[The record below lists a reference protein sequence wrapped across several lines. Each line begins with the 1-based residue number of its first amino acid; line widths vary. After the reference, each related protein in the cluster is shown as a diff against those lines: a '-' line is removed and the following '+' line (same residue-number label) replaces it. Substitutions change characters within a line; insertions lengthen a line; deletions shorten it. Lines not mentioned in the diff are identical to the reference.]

1 MWSSLSSLKF
11 KKMEP
16 FSLKNKTVLITGAS
30 SGIGAQSAVVCAQM
44 GAKVIISGRNQER
57 LQETY
62 GKLEGDQHRQIPADL
77 TSEEAINTLVDELP
91 PLDGVVHSAGLT
103 THMPA
108 KFLRKKNLDQLFS
121 INYEAPVLL
130 TARLLKKKKV
140 NNGGSLVFMSSIAT
154 KYPYFGGAVYSS
166 TKAGIEAYSRT
177 LALELAPKKIRSNCL
192 MPSFVKGPMV
202 EEAGKTI
209 SQEVLDKFE
218 KMMPLGFGEPEDVA
232 HTVVFFLSDA
242 SKWITGAQLTLGGG

>member
-1 MWSSLSSLKF
+1 
-11 KKMEP
+11 MEP
-16 FSLKNKTVLITGAS
+16 FSLENKRILITGAS
-30 SGIGAQSAVVCAQM
+30 SGIGAQSAITCARM
-44 GAKVIISGRNQER
+44 GANVIITGRSEER
-57 LQETY
+57 LSHTFE
-62 GKLEGDQHRQIPADL
+62 KLEGSGHQKIAADL
-77 TSEEAINTLVDELP
+77 TEEESRNALVEQVDKV
-91 PLDGVVHSAGLT
+91 DGVVHSAGLT

-108 KFLRKKNLDQLFS
+108 KFLRQKNLDQLFQ
-121 INYEAPVLL
+121 INYNAPVLL

-140 NNGGSLVFMSSIAT
+140 KDGGSLIFMSSIAT
-154 KYPYFGGAVYSS
+154 KYPYFGGAIYGS
-166 TKAGIEAYSRT
+166 TKAGIEAYSKT

-209 SQEVLDKFE
+209 SQEVLDKYE

-232 HTVVFFLSDA
+232 NTVVFFLSDA

>member
-1 MWSSLSSLKF
+1 MK
-11 KKMEP
+11 P
-16 FSLKNKTVLITGAS
+16 FTLENKTILITGAS
-30 SGIGAQSAVVCAQM
+30 SGIGAQTAITCSQM
-44 GAKVIISGRNQER
+44 GASVLITGRSEER
-57 LQETY
+57 LSETFS
-62 GKLEGDQHRQIPADL
+62 KLEGRNHHQFIADL
-77 TSEEAINTLVDELP
+77 TDEESINRLVDQLEAV
-91 PLDGVVHSAGLT
+91 DGVVHSAGLT

-108 KFLRKKNLDQLFS
+108 KFLRQKNLDQLFQ
-121 INYEAPVLL
+121 INYNAPVLL

-166 TKAGIEAYSRT
+166 TKAGIEAYAKT
-177 LALELAPKKIRSNCL
+177 LAVELAPKKIRSNCL

-232 HTVVFFLSDA
+232 NTVVFFLSDA
-242 SKWITGAQLTLGGG
+242 SKWITGARLTLGGG

>member
-1 MWSSLSSLKF
+1 MT
-11 KKMEP
+11 P
-16 FSLKNKTVLITGAS
+16 FTLENKTILITGAS
-30 SGIGAQSAVVCAQM
+30 SGIGAQTAITCSQM
-44 GAKVIISGRNQER
+44 GASVFITGRSEER
-57 LQETY
+57 LSDTFS
-62 GKLEGDQHRQIPADL
+62 KLEGGNHYQIVADL
-77 TSEEAINTLVDELP
+77 TDEESINRLVDQLEAV
-91 PLDGVVHSAGLT
+91 DGVVHSAGLT

-108 KFLRKKNLDQLFS
+108 KFLRQKNLDQLFQ
-121 INYEAPVLL
+121 INYNAPVLL

-154 KYPYFGGAVYSS
+154 KYPYYGGAVYSS
-166 TKAGIEAYSRT
+166 TKAGIEAYSKT
-177 LALELAPKKIRSNCL
+177 LAIELGSKRIRSNCL

-209 SQEVLDKFE
+209 SQDVLDQFE

-232 HTVVFFLSDA
+232 NTVVFFLSDA